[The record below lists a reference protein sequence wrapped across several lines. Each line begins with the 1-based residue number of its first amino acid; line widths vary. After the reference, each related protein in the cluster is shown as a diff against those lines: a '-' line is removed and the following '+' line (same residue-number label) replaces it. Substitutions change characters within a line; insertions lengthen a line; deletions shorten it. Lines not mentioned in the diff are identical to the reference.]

1 MASILFIPML
11 LYSAASFIVSVILR
25 RIGTCASNIANGS
38 RVHFKSCFGLSLHFP
53 LPFEAEYTRAIYGKI
68 RYYR

>member
-25 RIGTCASNIANGS
+25 WIGTCASTCAHIGVTA
-38 RVHFKSCFGLSLHFP
+38 P
-53 LPFEAEYTRAIYGKI
+53 LQ
-68 RYYR
+68 